1 MVVIK
6 KHSFDVKLELLNMDI
21 QLMTTGPDAL
31 HGKTI
36 KLDITKFLKGKGAEA
51 KFIIKKNEA
60 LEGKIYSFSIYP
72 SHIRRMISHNIS
84 IVEDSF
90 VCKIKDADIR
100 FKPFLITRKR
110 VHRAV
115 RKALRDAAKE
125 FIEKNVATKTRDKLF
140 QSVLASILQRMMA
153 IKLKKVYP
161 LAVCE
166 LRIVEV
172 VKPKELLKA

>member
-6 KHSFDVKLELLNMDI
+6 KHSYDIKLELLNTEVE
-21 QLMTTGPDAL
+21 LMATAPEAL
-31 HGKTI
+31 QGKTI
-36 KLDITKFLKGKGAEA
+36 NFDLTKFLKGKGAEA
-51 KFIIKKNEA
+51 KFIIKKNET
-60 LEGKIYSFSIYP
+60 LDGKIYRFMVYP
-72 SHIRRMISHNIS
+72 SHIRRLISHSIS

-90 VCKIKDADIR
+90 VCKTKDADIR

-115 RKALRDAAKE
+115 RKALRDAARD

-166 LRIVEV
+166 LRVVEV
-172 VKPKELLKA
+172 VRPKELLK